1 MYKLLEPE
9 QIAENIMQRCKL
21 QKTSARKLCLELH
34 IGVNTVYD
42 IKNRGSYPRID
53 TLFKIASGLG
63 CTVEELCTLKEGAE
77 TKHIFLDT
85 EN

>member
-1 MYKLLEPE
+1 MYKLLEPV

-21 QKTSARKLCLELH
+21 LNISAKTLCTELN

-42 IKNRGSYPRID
+42 IKNRSSYPRVD

-63 CTVEELCTLKEGAE
+63 CSLEELCTVNTEDEEEGEEA
-77 TKHIFLDT
+77 
-85 EN
+85 